1 MQFYGAQFMMCTT
14 NSFRFK
20 MWQKADQGEK
30 NSVSKTGQLYAV
42 S

>member
-14 NSFRFK
+14 SSFRFK
-20 MWQKADQGEK
+20 MWHKADPGEK
-30 NSVSKTGQLYAV
+30 NFGSKTGQLYAV